1 MEEVKESLAAANAD
15 PDVAAKCERLLL
27 ALKLKLDEAA
37 NALEWPALVAEARE
51 WLGYMDRIAEHDG
64 TEAQRGK
71 AGQLA
76 DETETI
82 IQERHADRLRKRV
95 EQIERL
101 YWEIAFTQPGF
112 WVHQLQRM
120 EKEMQKMSD
129 QTRAARLLDQGRDC
143 MSKNNMTG
151 LQNVV
156 KQLWSLL
163 PNEIVQAA
171 QRGYQSGL
179 LW

>member
-1 MEEVKESLAAANAD
+1 
-15 PDVAAKCERLLL
+15 
-27 ALKLKLDEAA
+27 
-37 NALEWPALVAEARE
+37 
-51 WLGYMDRIAEHDG
+51 
-64 TEAQRGK
+64 
-71 AGQLA
+71 
-76 DETETI
+76 
-82 IQERHADRLRKRV
+82 
-95 EQIERL
+95 
-101 YWEIAFTQPGF
+101 
-112 WVHQLQRM
+112 
-120 EKEMQKMSD
+120 
-129 QTRAARLLDQGRDC
+129 

>member
-1 MEEVKESLAAANAD
+1 
-15 PDVAAKCERLLL
+15 
-27 ALKLKLDEAA
+27 
-37 NALEWPALVAEARE
+37 
-51 WLGYMDRIAEHDG
+51 
-64 TEAQRGK
+64 
-71 AGQLA
+71 
-76 DETETI
+76 
-82 IQERHADRLRKRV
+82 
-95 EQIERL
+95 
-101 YWEIAFTQPGF
+101 
-112 WVHQLQRM
+112 M